1 MSLNTFKTTVA
12 TIIAVITMAIALN
25 IIYPETLE
33 VVDFRPDQG
42 TVVLSTASGVLYEV
56 ADEYP
61 ADDVEYIIGELFSA
75 IMLNSALTETILDDE
90 VLHLEPSGFVTPRFV
105 APL

>member
-1 MSLNTFKTTVA
+1 MAVQLNV
-12 TIIAVITMAIALN
+12 
-25 IIYPETLE
+25 IYPETLE

-61 ADDVEYIIGELFSA
+61 ADDVEYEIGELFSA
-75 IMLNSALTETILDDE
+75 IMLNEYLTQSILDDE
-90 VLHLEPSGFVTPRFV
+90 VLHLEPSGFVTERFIRE
-105 APL
+105 